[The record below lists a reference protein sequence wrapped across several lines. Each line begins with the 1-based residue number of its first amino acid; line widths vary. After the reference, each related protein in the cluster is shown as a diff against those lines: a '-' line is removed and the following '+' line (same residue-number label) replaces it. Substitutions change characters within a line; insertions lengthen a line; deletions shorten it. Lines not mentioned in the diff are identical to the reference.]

1 MSVKFGSGK
10 GKFVGQ
16 SIIYPFPVPLE
27 AAQHVGAVIV
37 VEDGQLYF
45 SDGAD
50 WVIPTEDVDISRPA
64 PLVPTDA
71 AEQTQLRL
79 TNFSSPKG
87 FTQEGIL
94 FEVSFTNNFEAPDFT
109 RTVNSTITNLYQ
121 TIYPEDGIE
130 PGDTFWWRAR
140 YLGSQGTQ
148 SAFSLPFRQT
158 YPELISDPIAS
169 TREGAVTGFLEIT
182 PFESAFGLNYVA
194 TQVEIYELDGQ
205 TLFDSFISI
214 VGASTPVP
222 GTVPEG
228 ASYIW
233 RARYGGRVGLSGPIL
248 YTEWTEKR
256 SFLNGARSMVLVFDP
271 ALAVDRTVYLPL
283 RGTVNVTVDWGDGSS
298 DTYTSSGNRTHIY
311 DEGFTGLATV
321 TVSGTLS
328 QYGWGTAI
336 FAGGNAGL
344 VRVDNIGFGLGLTSL
359 SGAFQSTGSGFV
371 FLNPNLPP
379 QITDLSH
386 LFQYSVVIGPD
397 ITNLDVSN
405 VQDFTRMFHRVQDM
419 RPEDAGWG
427 ITDWDVSS
435 AKTFE
440 SMFASG
446 RTDDKG
452 FNQNIGGWNV
462 SNVTSFKNMFS
473 CIGVSVTQDFNQN
486 IGGWDTSSV
495 TDMSGMFGITGT
507 AGAPSGYH
515 SFNNGGSDSI
525 RNWDTSNVT
534 TMRGMFG
541 QNLTSDLAAGGL
553 SNHAFNQP
561 IGDWNVNSVEN
572 FFAMFGLARSFNQS
586 LANWTTPAA
595 ADMRHMFQGAA
606 AFNNAVGSFTLTG
619 NLTGMFNSASVF
631 NHPSIVNWNV
641 SSVTNMSFM
650 FQNAGAFNQDITGWN
665 VSNATDMRYM
675 FAVPSINTTMEF
687 NRDISVWDV
696 SSVTTMQ
703 GMFGGQGF
711 SNFDQPIGNWD
722 VSNVTDMREFF
733 GRTFNRPVAFNQDI
747 SGWQLN
753 PGFIQLNNFFG
764 PVGVYAFSEDNYSRL
779 LTGWANNATAN
790 NGPFN
795 VTANFKD
802 FAYNDTEHFVGALYE
817 SAVEARAYLTNPNRL
832 TVSSAGDAN
841 ADGDY
846 AFDGTVQLYMK
857 ANDWYFIKIGGV
869 WELRDNLDAVQATQ
883 QDAGNLAAPQLVDS
897 WNGDLATATVLRTG
911 AAWTITDGGLAA

>member
-16 SIIYPFPVPLE
+16 SIIYPFPIPLE
-27 AAQHVGAVIV
+27 ASQHVGAVIV
-37 VEDGQLYF
+37 VEDGQLYY

-50 WVIPTEDVDISRPA
+50 WIIPTEDVDISRPA
-64 PLVPTDA
+64 PLVPTNA
-71 AEQTQLRL
+71 VEQTQLRL
-79 TNFSSPKG
+79 TNFSSSKG
-87 FTQEGIL
+87 FTQEGIF

-109 RTVNSTITNLYQ
+109 RLVTSTNANLYQ
-121 TIYPEDGIE
+121 TLYPEDGIE

-148 SAFSLPFRQT
+148 SAFSLPFQQT
-158 YPELISDPIAS
+158 YPKLITDPIAV
-169 TREGAVTGFLEIT
+169 TRQGAVTGFVEIT
-182 PFESAFGLNYVA
+182 PFESAFGLNYVE
-194 TQVEIYELDGQ
+194 TQVEIYDLDGV
-205 TLFDSFISI
+205 TLFEAFTSI
-214 VGASTPVP
+214 TGASTAVP
-222 GTVPEG
+222 DQVPEG
-228 ASYIW
+228 TAYIW

-248 YTEWTEKR
+248 YTAWTEKR

-271 ALAVDRTVYLPL
+271 ALAVSRTVYLPL
-283 RGTVNVTVDWGDGSS
+283 RGTVNVVVDWGDGSS
-298 DTYTSSGNRTHIY
+298 NTYTSPLTVTHVY
-311 DEGFTGLATV
+311 DAGFTGLATV
-321 TVSGTLS
+321 TISGTLT
-328 QYGWGTAI
+328 QYGWGATTSTT
-336 FAGGNAGL
+336 FTAGL
-344 VRVDNIGFGLGLTSL
+344 IRVDNIGFGLGLTSL
-359 SGAFQSTGSGFV
+359 SGAFQSTGATFT
-371 FLNPNLPP
+371 FLSPSLPP
-379 QITDLSH
+379 QIKDLSY
-386 LFQYSVVIGPD
+386 LFSHATVIGPN

-405 VQDFTRMFHRVQDM
+405 VENFSFMFNRVQDM
-419 RPEDAGWG
+419 RSGDVGWD
-427 ITDWDVSS
+427 ITSWDVSS
-435 AKTFE
+435 ATNFE
-440 SMFASG
+440 AMFAST

-452 FNQNIGGWNV
+452 FDQNIGGWDVSNVISFRNMFSCAAINAAQVFNQNIGGWNTI
-462 SNVTSFKNMFS
+462 SA
-473 CIGVSVTQDFNQN
+473 
-486 IGGWDTSSV
+486 

-595 ADMRHMFQGAA
+595 ADMRYMFQGTA
-606 AFNNAVGSFTLTG
+606 AFNNAVGNFTLTG

-631 NHPSIVNWNV
+631 NHPSIASWDV

-665 VSNATDMRYM
+665 VSNVTDMRYM

-703 GMFGGQGF
+703 GMFGGQGY

-747 SGWQLN
+747 SAWQLN

-764 PVGVYAFSEDNYSRL
+764 PVGVYAFSEENYSRL
-779 LTGWANNATAN
+779 LAGWANNATAN

-802 FAYNDTEHFVGALYE
+802 FAYYDTSHFVGALYE
-817 SAVEARAYLTNPNRL
+817 GAVEARAYLTNANRL
-832 TVSSAGDAN
+832 IVSSAGDTN
-841 ADGDY
+841 ADGEY
-846 AFDGTVQLYMK
+846 LFAGTVQLYVK
-857 ANDWYFIKIGGV
+857 VNDWYFIKTAGV
-869 WELRDNLDAVQATQ
+869 WELRDNLDVVQASQ
-883 QDAGNLAAPQLVDS
+883 QDVGNIAAPQLVINWD
-897 WNGDLATATVLRTG
+897 GDLATATVLRTG